1 MDKNLQQTLKTV
13 LVSSLVS
20 VNVIIWNEIF
30 GAKFLMGIVFVGLIV
45 VLTNKPEK

>member
-13 LVSSLVS
+13 LVSLSVS

-30 GAKFLMGIVFVGLIV
+30 GAKFLIGITLVGLIV
-45 VLTNKPEK
+45 VLTDKPEK